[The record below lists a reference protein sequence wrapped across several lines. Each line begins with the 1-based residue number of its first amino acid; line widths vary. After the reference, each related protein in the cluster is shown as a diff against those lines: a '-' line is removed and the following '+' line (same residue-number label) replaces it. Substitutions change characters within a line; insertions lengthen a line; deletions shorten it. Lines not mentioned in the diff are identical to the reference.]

1 MSEFSFEV
9 RQDALDLVR
18 SADIQANFDECKAAL
33 NEMLAPYKTMVVS
46 EADLPQ
52 AKADRARIRRVA
64 ARIDEARKE
73 VKRVYTEPLA
83 AFEARCKELTAI
95 CAEADGNIDRQV
107 KAYEQAR
114 KAEKVA
120 ELRAFFSENV
130 GDAADYLTF
139 DAIFNPRW
147 ENATYTAEAARA
159 DILRE
164 ISSCVAGVNA
174 IRTLRSPFETTLLDL
189 YREGHDLSACMTK
202 HEQLTR
208 LREMEEKRRA
218 EQEAKAAQQRAAA
231 EMAAHEKL
239 AAMEKAAAEIAEESK
254 VSSQEIE
261 EAPVPPAPD
270 VAEPVY
276 VVDFRVYLTRPQGT
290 ALKAF
295 FKEHGIK
302 YGRVPAP
309 RNDEA

>member
-1 MSEFSFEV
+1 MSEFRFEV

-33 NEMLAPYKTMVVS
+33 NEMMGPYKSLVIT

-73 VKRVYTEPLA
+73 VKRVYSEPLKL
-83 AFEARCKELTAI
+83 FEDQCKDLTAI
-95 CAEADGNIDRQV
+95 CAEADRNIDTQV
-107 KAYEQAR
+107 KAFEQAR
-114 KAEKVA
+114 KAEKVGR
-120 ELRAFFSENV
+120 LRAYFAENV
-130 GDAADYLTF
+130 GEAQDYLTF
-139 DAIFNPRW
+139 EAIFNPRW
-147 ENATYTAEAARA
+147 ENTTYTEDAARA

-164 ISSCVAGVNA
+164 ISSCMTGVNA
-174 IRTLRSPFETTLLDL
+174 IRTLHSPFETTLLDL
-189 YREGHDLSACMTK
+189 YRENHDLAACMTK

-218 EQEAKAAQQRAAA
+218 EQEARAAQQRAA
-231 EMAAHEKL
+231 EQMAAHDKL
-239 AAMEKAAAEIAEESK
+239 ATMEKAAAEIAEQSK
-254 VSSQEIE
+254 VSYEEIKTPE
-261 EAPVPPAPD
+261 PLVPD
-270 VAEPVY
+270 VEEPVY
-276 VVDFRVYLTRPQGT
+276 VVDFRVYVTRAQGT

-302 YGRVPAP
+302 YGRVPKDGAQ
-309 RNDEA
+309 

>member
-33 NEMLAPYKTMVVS
+33 NEMMGPYKSLVIMET
-46 EADLPQ
+46 DLPQ

-73 VKRVYTEPLA
+73 VKRVYSEPLKQ
-83 AFEARCKELTAI
+83 FEDKCKELTAI
-95 CAEADGNIDRQV
+95 CAEADSNIDTQV
-107 KAYEQAR
+107 KAFEQAR
-114 KAEKVA
+114 KAEKVGR
-120 ELRAFFSENV
+120 LRAYFAENV
-130 GDAADYLTF
+130 GDAQDYMTF
-139 DAIFNPRW
+139 EAIFNPRW
-147 ENATYTAEAARA
+147 ENTTYTEDAARA

-164 ISSCVAGVNA
+164 ISSCMTGVNA
-174 IRTLRSPFETTLLDL
+174 IRTLNSPFETTLLDL
-189 YREGHDLSACMTK
+189 YRENHDLSACMTK

-218 EQEAKAAQQRAAA
+218 EQEAKAAQQRAA
-231 EMAAHEKL
+231 EQMAAV
-239 AAMEKAAAEIAEESK
+239 AP
-254 VSSQEIE
+254 Q
-261 EAPVPPAPD
+261 EAPAPVQAPASAPEPQPQPEPPEEDPD

-276 VVDFRVYLTRPQGT
+276 VVDFRVYVTRAQGT

-302 YGRVPAP
+302 YGRVPKDGAQ
-309 RNDEA
+309 